1 MAMEAISTGMAEWL
15 RQRIPNSGASSTPV
29 KYRCELCRDTGQV
42 ITRIPGD
49 LLGVSVR
56 ECRCAIERRNKLRIE
71 RSGLADVLS
80 RYTFDAYQT
89 TNSRLKGI
97 KAAALRYAEQAE
109 NEWFVIIG
117 RPGSGKTHIC
127 TAIINRLMER
137 GFNCKYMLW
146 RDEVRELKALVNDN
160 DAYCRKMDELKR
172 IDVLYID
179 DFLKGRPTDGDLNVA
194 FELLNSRYNQRK
206 LTVISGERSV
216 EQVMDMDEA
225 IGSRMYERSKH
236 GYCFE
241 TPGEN
246 WRLA

>member
-1 MAMEAISTGMAEWL
+1 MAEWL
-15 RQRIPNSGASSTPV
+15 QQRIPNSGASSTPV
-29 KYRCELCRDTGQV
+29 KYHCETCHDTGQV

-56 ECRCAIERRNKLRIE
+56 ECQCAIDRKNKLRIE
-71 RSGLADVLS
+71 RSGLADVLN

-89 TNSRLKGI
+89 TTPRLKSI
-97 KAAALRYAEQAE
+97 KTAALRYAEQAQ

-127 TAIINRLMER
+127 TAIVSRLMKQGE
-137 GFNCKYMLW
+137 NCKYMLW

-160 DAYCRKMDELKR
+160 DAYKRRMNELKQ
-172 IDVLYID
+172 ISVLYID

-194 FELLNSRYNQRK
+194 FELLNSRYNQR
-206 LTVISGERSV
+206 LRTIISGERSV
-216 EQVMDMDEA
+216 EEVMDIDEA
-225 IGSRMYERSKH
+225 IGSRMYERSKN

-246 WRLA
+246 WRLT

>member
-1 MAMEAISTGMAEWL
+1 MALETVGLVEWL
-15 RQRIPNSGASSTPV
+15 EAKRAQAVASGISSTPEY
-29 KYRCELCRDTGQV
+29 KCERCHDSGQIV
-42 ITRIPGD
+42 TRIPGKYE
-49 LLGVSVR
+49 LHVE
-56 ECRCAIERRNKLRIE
+56 ECSCAIEHRNKARIE
-71 RSGLADVLS
+71 RSGLADVLQ
-80 RYTFDAYQT
+80 RYTFDAYQAG
-89 TNSRLKGI
+89 NSRLRDI
-97 KAAALRYAEQAE
+97 KTAAMRYAEEADK
-109 NEWFVIIG
+109 EWFVVIG

-127 TAIINRLMER
+127 TAIVSRLMER
-137 GFNCKYMLW
+137 GQNCKYMLW
-146 RDEVRELKALVNDN
+146 RDEVRELKSLVNDN
-160 DAYCRKMDELKR
+160 EAYIRKMNELKN

-206 LTVISGERSV
+206 RTIISGERSI

-225 IGSRMYERSKH
+225 IGSRIYERSKH